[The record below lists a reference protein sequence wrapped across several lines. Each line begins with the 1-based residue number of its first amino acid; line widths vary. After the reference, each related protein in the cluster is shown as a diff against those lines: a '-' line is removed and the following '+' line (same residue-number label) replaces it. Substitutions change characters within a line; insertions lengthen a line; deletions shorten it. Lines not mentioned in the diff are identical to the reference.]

1 MDGSCAARV
10 VVGLSNMLVRW
21 PADLGNP
28 LAMFSLPSETEVVV
42 IVVDHGP
49 LSEAKLRWRRKTHPR
64 WSTKRGNLG
73 QHRLQFWLNHLGE
86 IPSPLPLK

>member
-10 VVGLSNMLVRW
+10 VVGLSNMFERW
-21 PADLGNP
+21 RPDLRNP

-49 LSEAKLRWRRKTHPR
+49 LSEAKLHWRRKTHPR
-64 WSTKRGNLG
+64 WSTRKGSLG
-73 QHRLQFWLNHLGE
+73 QHPARRRWKR
-86 IPSPLPLK
+86 SCA